1 MCVYVNRVF
10 HLSEHANYAGG
21 WFPRTTSPLTTSSSP
36 PPLTIYYSNP
46 SVCFFQCQCST
57 FVKPLLLSHENQN
70 GRVLNAQKQKMNDDD
85 PLYEDDWLG
94 SETVTSAP
102 TKQNKRRKKFK
113 MATLSDDTIPAHLE
127 KSKHGRGFFYI
138 LKILKNLIKF
148 TKKKN

>member
-21 WFPRTTSPLTTSSSP
+21 WFPRTTSPLTTSSSPP

-102 TKQNKRRKKFK
+102 TKQNKRRKKIQNGNPVGRYDSGASRKIKTWSWLF
-113 MATLSDDTIPAHLE
+113 LY
-127 KSKHGRGFFYI
+127 SK
-138 LKILKNLIKF
+138 N
-148 TKKKN
+148 T

>member
-1 MCVYVNRVF
+1 M
-10 HLSEHANYAGG
+10 
-21 WFPRTTSPLTTSSSP
+21 
-36 PPLTIYYSNP
+36 
-46 SVCFFQCQCST
+46 
-57 FVKPLLLSHENQN
+57 KPLLLSHENQN